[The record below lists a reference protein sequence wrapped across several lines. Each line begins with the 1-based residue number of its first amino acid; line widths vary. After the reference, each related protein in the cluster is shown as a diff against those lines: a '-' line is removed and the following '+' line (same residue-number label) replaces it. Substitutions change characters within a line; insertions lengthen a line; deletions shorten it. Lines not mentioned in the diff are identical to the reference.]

1 MVRPFFFYFCRMR
14 RVLIVFTVI
23 FLLMLLLPATW
34 EGVHC
39 IRSGDRFQP
48 IDLLTD
54 VVVQPFVREKSI
66 AHYADSLQNEW
77 NSVRK
82 QGVYDEETLEKT
94 YDLLTSFKGAVL
106 QVNSYTSLDTMSNEM
121 RVFSRLDSTLGALG
135 ENETTLKKADSLV
148 KILYEEYSSFSVF
161 RIVQMYRKNGFWTS
175 RYLRAYEHRLEEENA
190 MVKALRPPY
199 QTFVWNVF
207 KNPGEKVVL
216 GENEWLFYR
225 QDVEF
230 LTRPAPLDP
239 RARAL
244 DNPLKAILDFKRQLQ
259 EKGIALLVVV
269 VPGKPSI
276 YPEQVEK
283 SMAPLTGK
291 DFSHSIQF
299 LDTLQKSGVDCVNLF
314 SVFAKAKKQDK
325 QGDYLYLNRDT
336 HWTPRGAELAAKT
349 IAARVR
355 RYDFATN
362 FPVHEYVDSVVEVA
376 RTGDVATMSGLNVFG
391 TQKVRAAVVRDT
403 LGAPF
408 KDDYRKAQILIL
420 GDSFSRIYQTDAP
433 MNAGW
438 IAHFAKE
445 MNTTVASIV
454 SDGGASTLVREKLA
468 RKSSILKNKKLVIW
482 EFVER
487 DFRFGADGWK
497 QIEMK

>member
-1 MVRPFFFYFCRMR
+1 
-14 RVLIVFTVI
+14 
-23 FLLMLLLPATW
+23 MLLLPATW

-54 VVVQPFVREKSI
+54 IVVQPFVREKTI

-94 YDLLTSFKGAVL
+94 YDLLASFKGAVL

-121 RVFSRLDSTLGALG
+121 RVFSRLDSMLGALG

-148 KILYEEYSSFSVF
+148 RTLYEEYSSFSVS
-161 RIVQMYRKNGFWTS
+161 RLVQRYRKNGFWTS

-190 MVKALRPPY
+190 MVKAMRPPY

-207 KNPGEKVVL
+207 KDPGEKVVL

-239 RARAL
+239 RTHAL
-244 DNPLKAILDFKRQLQ
+244 DNPLNAILDFKRQLQ
-259 EKGIALLVVV
+259 ERGIALLVVV

-283 SMAPLTGK
+283 SMVPLTGK
-291 DFSHSIQF
+291 DFSHSIQL

-325 QGDYLYLNRDT
+325 QGDYLYLNKDT

-355 RYDFATN
+355 SYDFASN

-376 RTGDVATMSGLNVFG
+376 RTGDVATMSGLNIFG
-391 TQKVRAAVVRDT
+391 TQKVTAAVVRDSSGT
-403 LGAPF
+403 PF
-408 KDDYRKAQILIL
+408 RDDYRKAQILIL

-445 MNTTVASIV
+445 MKTSVASIV